1 MTNQSQTTTT
11 ATTTARAADRP
22 RPVVQRWHTSTDAV
36 VAVVAAGSA
45 ALVWAVARAAGVALE
60 VKAGTE
66 PSEVNVVSVLVTS
79 VVVAGAGAGLL
90 RMLERRTTRAR
101 RVWTLVAVVVWAVS
115 FAGPLSATQLSGG
128 AVLAGLHLLVG
139 AVVIVGLRRTH
150 PVVPGLVLP
159 ARA

>member
-1 MTNQSQTTTT
+1 MTNQSQTTTMEP
-11 ATTTARAADRP
+11 AAGRRRAA
-22 RPVVQRWHTSTDAV
+22 VQRWHTSADAV

-45 ALVWAVARAAGVALE
+45 ALVWAAARAAGVALE

-66 PSEVNVVSVLVTS
+66 PSEVNVVSVLVTA

-128 AVLAGLHLLVG
+128 AVLAGLHLVVG
-139 AVVIVGLRRTH
+139 AVVIIGLRLTH